1 MIDAAL
7 RTMIDDVLPSPSKL
21 PRSAVEQHRDYV
33 KDNQ

>member
-21 PRSAVEQHRDYV
+21 SRFGVERHRDYV